1 MQTFWVLIQETKV
14 SRFLIYSFKFFA
26 SVFLQVLTEKHL
38 PKINLIP
45 KLILSLK
52 FPLEVTQV

>member
-38 PKINLIP
+38 PKINPIP
-45 KLILSLK
+45 KLILSL
-52 FPLEVTQV
+52 